1 MMSGNGEKV
10 RSWEKLLEAGLKV
23 TEHDQSQDSKIYPL
37 RKQFRP
43 AAPDI
48 AKASLKR
55 DFEVGLVY
63 YVGDDVEQ
71 DRALCGLDKKPPT
84 AHLFK
89 EALEKKR
96 KILEEAGIMRELGF
110 DKEKGKFKY

>member
-1 MMSGNGEKV
+1 LSNEKPPK
-10 RSWEKLLEAGLKV
+10 SWTKLEETGKGLTDHKLEEEMRQNPWRRPFRAG
-23 TEHDQSQDSKIYPL
+23 
-37 RKQFRP
+37 
-43 AAPDI
+43 APDI

-71 DRALCGLDKKPPT
+71 DRALCGLDRKPPT

-89 EALEKKR
+89 DALEKKKVLLDEVGVVKR
-96 KILEEAGIMRELGF
+96 LGF
-110 DKEKGKFKY
+110 DKKKGKFEY

>member
-1 MMSGNGEKV
+1 MSNQEKIK
-10 RSWEKLLEAGLKV
+10 SWEKLLDAGIKV
-23 TEHDQSQDSKIYPL
+23 TEHNQAEDVKKYPL
-37 RKQFRP
+37 RKEFRP
-43 AAPDI
+43 VAPDI

-71 DRALCGLDKKPPT
+71 DRALCGLDRKPPT
-84 AHLFK
+84 AHVFK

-96 KILEEAGIMRELGF
+96 KILEEAGIMGTLGF
-110 DKEKGKFKY
+110 EKDKGKFKY

>member
-1 MMSGNGEKV
+1 MSGDADRIK
-10 RSWEKLLEAGLKV
+10 SWERLLEAGLKV
-23 TEHDQSQDSKIYPL
+23 TEHKQDEDAKKYPL
-37 RKQFRP
+37 RKRFRP

-71 DRALCGLDKKPPT
+71 DRALCGLEKRPPT
-84 AHLFK
+84 AHTFK

-96 KILEEAGIMRELGF
+96 KILEESGIMKELGF
-110 DKEKGKFKY
+110 DKKKGSFKY

>member
-1 MMSGNGEKV
+1 MVSGDSEKIK
-10 RSWEKLLEAGLKV
+10 SWERLFEAGLKV
-23 TEHDQSQDSKIYPL
+23 TAHNQAEDAKYYPL

-43 AAPDI
+43 PAPNI

-84 AHLFK
+84 AHVFK
-89 EALEKKR
+89 EALERKR
-96 KILEEAGIMRELGF
+96 KILEESGIMKELGF
-110 DKEKGKFKY
+110 DKKKGLFKY